1 MSNRAA
7 AEKFIL
13 KWIHELAP
21 KGDNATFY
29 KERFDKMSD
38 KDFEAFISRLES
50 GEEFL
55 VLIAPNFSN
64 SGLSVERNFKIAKQL
79 GHEFFQQLWIGKQG
93 DQPAYLTPVK
103 YLVVDLPVR
112 RASQLLIKKIR
123 TPEHNKTVDI
133 ITGQPTGDSKGA
145 KISYPEVQN
154 LAAMGL
160 DNCVLELMKYRGGD
174 LKGHNTLNAMISRY
188 GNASQATLKNFS
200 SGVESTRTLKTFL
213 TSCHLRSTLP

>member
-13 KWIHELAP
+13 KWIQELAP
-21 KGDNATFY
+21 KGKTASFY
-29 KERFDKMSD
+29 KERFEGMSD
-38 KDFEAFISRLES
+38 KEFEDFINRLES

-55 VLIAPNFSN
+55 VLITANFSGE
-64 SGLSVERNFKIAKQL
+64 GLSVERNLKVAKLL
-79 GHEFFQQLWIGKQG
+79 GHNFFQQIWIGAQG
-93 DQPAYLTPVK
+93 DQPAYLTPVS
-103 YLVVDLPVR
+103 YLIVDLPLR

-133 ITGQPTGDSKGA
+133 LTGQPTGDSKGS
-145 KISYPEVQN
+145 KISYPEIQN

-160 DNCVLELMKYRGGD
+160 DNCVVEMMKFRGGD
-174 LKGHNTLNAMISRY
+174 LKGHNALNAMISRY
-188 GNASQATLKNFS
+188 GQASQKVLQNFS

-213 TSCHLRSTLP
+213 TSMHLKNTLP

>member
-7 AEKFIL
+7 TEAFIL
-13 KWIHELAP
+13 KTLHDLAP
-21 KGDNATFY
+21 KGETASFY

-38 KDFEAFISRLES
+38 KEFEAFIARLES

-55 VLIAPNFSN
+55 VLVVPNFSE

-79 GHEFFQQLWIGKQG
+79 GHNFFQRLWIGKQD
-93 DQPAYLTPVK
+93 DQPAYLTPIE

-112 RASQLLIKKIR
+112 RASQLLIKKISV
-123 TPEHNKTVDI
+123 PEHNKTVDI
-133 ITGQPTGDSKGA
+133 LTGQPTGDSKGS

-160 DNCVLELMKYRGGD
+160 DNCVVEFMKYRGGD
-174 LKGHNTLNAMISRY
+174 LKGHNALNAMISRY
-188 GNASQATLKNFS
+188 GEAKQETLKNFA

-213 TSCHLRSTLP
+213 SSMHLRSSL